1 VALKFF
7 KKLAIDLGTA
17 NSVVWEANKGIVL
30 NEPTVV
36 AVGIEDR
43 KVLAVGNEAKKML
56 GKTPEYI
63 EVIQPLEDGVIADYE
78 VTEAMLRYFLRQVMG
93 KNWFFGPEVM
103 MCVPAGVTQV
113 EQRAVLDA
121 TLSAGARKAYLI
133 DEPLAAAIGAKIPVS
148 EAFGNMIV
156 DIGGGAAEAAVIAL
170 GGVVTHKSVKVGG
183 NKLDQAIADFLRKRN
198 NLIIGQQTAEA
209 IKIQLGNAV
218 KPKKIET
225 MEINGRDSVYGLPK
239 NLVIDNDM
247 VHEALKP
254 MLEMIITM
262 IRDTLEI
269 TPPELVSDIV
279 DRGIVLSGGTV
290 QLKGFNTLVTREIGV
305 SAHVAIEP
313 QFCVIKGTGM
323 AVENL
328 EAYRR
333 AIR

>member
-1 VALKFF
+1 MKLL
-7 KKLAIDLGTA
+7 KKLGIDLGTA
-17 NSVVWEANKGIVL
+17 NSIVWEAGKGIVL
-30 NEPTVV
+30 NEPTIV
-36 AVGIEDR
+36 AIGVEDR

-63 EVIQPLEDGVIADYE
+63 EVVQPLEDGVIADYE
-78 VTEAMLRYFLRQVMG
+78 VTEAMLRYFMRQVMG
-93 KNWFFGPEVM
+93 RNWFVGPEVM
-103 MCVPAGVTQV
+103 VCVPAGVTQV

-148 EAFGNMIV
+148 EPFGNMIV

-183 NKLDQAIADFLRKRN
+183 ARLDKAIMDFLRKKF
-198 NLIIGQQTAEA
+198 NLIIGEQTAEA
-209 IKIQLGNAV
+209 IKIKLGVAI

-225 MEINGRDSVYGLPK
+225 MEINGRDSIYGLPK
-239 NLVIDNDM
+239 NMTVDNDM
-247 VHEALKP
+247 VYEALKP
-254 MLEMIITM
+254 MLDMIITV
-262 IRDTLEI
+262 IRDTMEI
-269 TPPELVSDIV
+269 TPPELVADII

-290 QLKGFNTLVTREIGV
+290 QLKNFNALVTREIGV
-305 SAHVAIEP
+305 SAHVALEP
-313 QFCVIKGTGM
+313 QFCVIRGTGV

-328 EAYRR
+328 EVYRR